1 MHDTKEKMKEYKL
14 PSGKLMK
21 YNISS
26 FENGKELY
34 QAVLRECRTLDIST
48 ETELHEKLM
57 IQIGMLAFSSKV
69 IEKAIWD
76 CFDKVTIDGERLDKD
91 YFKPE
96 ENRQDYFAVQVEIA
110 KANIAPFLKGLY
122 AQFSAI
128 FQSLMKDIQA

>member
-1 MHDTKEKMKEYKL
+1 MYDTKEKMKEYKL

-48 ETELHEKLM
+48 ETELKEKLM

-76 CFDKVTIDGERLDKD
+76 CFDKVIIDGEKLDKD

-96 ENRQDYFAVQVEIA
+96 ENRQDYFAVLVEIA

-122 AQFSAI
+122 AQFSVI
-128 FQSLMKDIQA
+128 YQSLMKDIQA